1 MNILLTGSNGFLGK
15 TFHNFLIKENSVF
28 TLNRNNSDYNYDLSL
43 HVPNFKQY
51 FDIVI
56 HAAGKAHLVP
66 RNSAEGNLFEKNN
79 INGTINLLKG
89 FDKDRLPK
97 KFIFISSVSVY
108 GRNSGELISE
118 DTPLEATDYYGLSK
132 IKTEQI
138 LINWCMDNN
147 INLTILR
154 LPLVVGKNPPGNLL
168 NMVNAINNG
177 RYFNIGNG
185 DARKSMVL
193 AEDIAKYLLISSNHN
208 GIFNLTDGKHPSFK
222 EISQKIANDLNKKNI
237 FRIPYSVAYII
248 AFFLTIFGSY
258 SPFNLKVLNKM
269 TKTLTFSDDLA
280 KKTFNWTPQCI
291 LNFNFLNNDSK

>member
-15 TFHNFLIKENSVF
+15 TFHNFLIKDNYVF

-43 HVPNFKQY
+43 QVPNFKQY

-108 GRNSGELISE
+108 GRNSGLNITEECSLN
-118 DTPLEATDYYGLSK
+118 ATDYYGLSK
-132 IKTEQI
+132 VKCEHIIKD
-138 LINWCMDNN
+138 WCTKNN
-147 INLTILR
+147 ILLTILR
-154 LPLVVGKNPPGNLL
+154 LPLVVNHNPPGNLSNL
-168 NMVNAINNG
+168 INAINKG
-177 RYFNIGNG
+177 YYFNIGNG

-193 AEDIAKYLLISSNHN
+193 ADDIAKYLLVSSNY
-208 GIFNLTDGKHPSFK
+208 GGVYNLTDRKHPSFK
-222 EISQKIANDLNKKNI
+222 EISYKIANELNKKIIINL
-237 FRIPYSVAYII
+237 PYSIAYIM
-248 AFFLTIFGSY
+248 ALFLSLFGNF
-258 SPFNLKVLNKM
+258 SPFNLNVFYKM
-269 TKTLTFSDDLA
+269 TRDLTFSDDLA
-280 KKTFNWTPQCI
+280 KETFKWDPISVLEKNI
-291 LNFNFLNNDSK
+291 I